1 MNHSHYPSWQVNSPL
16 ILKFC
21 EAEAALLLPLL
32 GDVVITPDNNQLT
45 FFWRQLFKNMSSADI
60 TGMNNNIAGIH
71 PLQDTGMYRPM
82 GVGEDTDSRAIHGH
96 PWMSAN
102 SA

>member
-1 MNHSHYPSWQVNSPL
+1 MNYCHDPSWQINSSL

-32 GDVVITPDNNQLT
+32 GDVVITSDNNQLA
-45 FFWRQLFKNMSSADI
+45 FFRCQLLKHMSSADI
-60 TGMNNNIAGIH
+60 TGMNNYIAGIH
-71 PLQDTGMYRPM
+71 SFQDTGMYRPM

-96 PWMSAN
+96 PRSTAN